1 MKTLFR
7 VLGLGAALGFI
18 APAPLLSQ
26 QEPLTAVD
34 ITGVSVLSG
43 FGSIVAANLTAGGAG
58 YIAVPAVSISGGGG
72 SGATASAVIK
82 DGVVTTII
90 ITDGGTG
97 YTSAPTVTIDPPP
110 ASGTP
115 ATAEI
120 QGVGTTFQQPFQNES
135 YGPVNVPITIAASAR
150 GTFPVGGYTYN
161 FFVNGVALGTS
172 TNVQPPGG
180 GPGYVSWAPPQP
192 GSYLLTVTASA
203 GSHTA
208 TSLAVRYFA
217 TGTAIVGPIDN
228 SLVPNGSS
236 VVLQATATPVPTA
249 PNAFLQRIDFHVDGQ
264 LVGSDSTYP
273 YSFIYTPAVLPTTHV
288 VEARGFDNN
297 GNQISPN
304 GTATRRINM
313 VTPIGT
319 PPAVQIVNPPTGS
332 SVSSGSPVTF
342 MIDAVAP
349 DGFIKNVDFYINGVL
364 LSSSQKFPFTAQW
377 TPQVPGRYQFVAI
390 AFDDKSNAVASEPIF
405 LTATGAFPTASI
417 VNPTSGITV
426 VQGASLPVTVRAAGP
441 DGGVASLKSIEFL
454 VDGAVSD
461 SLPKAATG
469 GTTGGTTGPAVL
481 ADPFVFNWRS
491 NVAVGTHRLSA
502 RVTDSNNLSITSS
515 EIMVT
520 VVPNQAPLVSLT
532 SPSASSSVTA
542 NSAITVTASASDSDG
557 SVESVEFFA
566 GGLSIGRATS
576 RPFQITW
583 TPIMPGEMAVAA
595 KATDNGGASMT
606 SAEVIVTVDPA
617 TSSKDP
623 GAGSI
628 ANTVYRG
635 DYGSIDES
643 GRFAFAIN
651 RNGRGTLIAFATT
664 PVGKSYFWNDIAV
677 NADGAF
683 AVHDSSNQVVVR
695 GQTSVTGISGQ
706 FGGKTFIGPVT
717 PATATFTPLIVNGGL
732 TGVAGSQATAIV
744 GGDGSITLH
753 IGSGAAREVGTGF
766 LSNAGTYNLTSATGG
781 RVIGSLASGASVVS
795 GSVTGAVTGSFLLRP
810 LASRITNI
818 STLALAGSGDRTLMA
833 GFVVTGSGT
842 KPLLIRAVGPS
853 LVNFGITGPIADPFL
868 SIVGSSGALISS
880 NNDWGNS
887 TALAN
892 AAAQLGAFPLNASSR
907 DSAVQV
913 SLPVGTFT
921 TVVGGGGVPGPALI
935 EIYDAD
941 LGATVN
947 SRITNISTRGQVG
960 VNNPMIAGFV
970 ITGDQR
976 KRLLIRAVGPT
987 LASFGVTGALTDP
1000 RIEVLF
1006 GNTVIAT
1013 NNDWTETAMVAQVT
1027 ATSPIVG
1034 AFPLNANSKDAAM
1047 VLQLNPGAYTVQIRG
1062 ANGTTGTALVEI
1074 YDADL

>member
-1 MKTLFR
+1 MKTFFR

-34 ITGVSVLSG
+34 ITSVSVLSG
-43 FGSIVAANLTAGGAG
+43 FGSIVAANLTAGGSG
-58 YIAVPAVSISGGGG
+58 YIAAPVVTISGGGG

-90 ITDGGTG
+90 ITDGGVG
-97 YTSAPTVTIDPPP
+97 YTSAPTITIAPPP
-110 ASGTP
+110 APGLP

-120 QGVGTTFQQPFQNES
+120 RGVGTTYQQPFQNES

-150 GTFPVGGYTYN
+150 GTFPLGGYTYN
-161 FFVNGVALGTS
+161 FFVNGVPLGSS

-192 GSYLLTVTASA
+192 GSYLLTVTATA

-273 YSFIYTPAVLPTTHV
+273 YSFIYTPAVSPTTHV

-304 GTATRRINM
+304 GTATRRLHM

-319 PPAVQIVNPPTGS
+319 PPSVRIVNPPTGS
-332 SVSSGSPVTF
+332 NVSSGSLVTF
-342 MIDAVAP
+342 MTDAVAA

-364 LSSSQKFPFTAQW
+364 LSSAQRFPFTAQW

-390 AFDDKSNAVASEPIF
+390 AFDDKSNAVASEAIF
-405 LTATGAFPTASI
+405 VTATGAFPTASI
-417 VNPTSGITV
+417 ESPTSGITV
-426 VQGASLPVTVRAAGP
+426 VQGASVPVTVRAAGP

-469 GTTGGTTGPAVL
+469 GTGGTTTAPVL
-481 ADPFVFNWRS
+481 QDPFVFNWRS

-520 VVPNQAPLVSLT
+520 VIPNQAPLVSLT
-532 SPSASSSVTA
+532 SPSASTTITA
-542 NSAITVTASASDSDG
+542 NSAVTVAASASDSDG
-557 SVESVEFFA
+557 SIDSVEFFA
-566 GGLSIGRATS
+566 NGLSLGRATS

-583 TPIMPGEMAVAA
+583 TPIMPGEMIVTA
-595 KATDNGGASMT
+595 KAVDNGGAATT

-617 TSSKDP
+617 TSSSET

-635 DYGSIDES
+635 DYGSSDES

-651 RNGRGTLIAFATT
+651 RNGRGTFIAFSTA

-677 NADGAF
+677 NADGTF
-683 AVHDSSNQVVVR
+683 AVTDSSNQVAVR

-706 FGGKTFIGPVT
+706 FGGRTFIGPIA
-717 PATATFTPLIVNGGL
+717 PATSTFTPLIVNGAL
-732 TGVAGSQATAIV
+732 TGVTGSQTTAIV
-744 GGDGSITLH
+744 GGDGSITLY
-753 IGSGAAREVGTGF
+753 IASGAAREVGTGF
-766 LSNAGTYNLTSATGG
+766 LTSAGTYSLASATGG
-781 RVIGSLASGASVVS
+781 RITGSASNGASIVS
-795 GSVTGAVTGSFLLRP
+795 GSVTGAVNGSFLLRP

-853 LVNFGITGPIADPFL
+853 LVNFGVTAPIADPFL
-868 SIVGSSGALISS
+868 SVVSSSGTLLSS

-892 AAAQLGAFPLNASSR
+892 AAAQLGAFSLNAGSR
-907 DSAVQV
+907 DSALQV

-941 LGATVN
+941 LSSTVN

-976 KRLLIRAVGPT
+976 KRLMIRAVGPT
-987 LASFGVTGALTDP
+987 LSSFGVTGALADP

-1006 GNTVIAT
+1006 GNAVIAS
-1013 NNDWTETAMVAQVT
+1013 NNDWTETAVVAQVT

>member
-1 MKTLFR
+1 MKKLFR
-7 VLGLGAALGFI
+7 FLGLGTVLGLLAPAALL
-18 APAPLLSQ
+18 AQ

-34 ITGVSVLSG
+34 ITSVSVLSG
-43 FGSIVAANLTAGGAG
+43 SGSIVAADLTAGGSG
-58 YIAVPAVSISGGGG
+58 YLAAPAVSISGGGG

-82 DGVVTTII
+82 DGIVTAIV
-90 ITDGGTG
+90 ITNSGVG
-97 YTSAPTVTIDPPP
+97 YTSAPTITIDAPP
-110 ASGTP
+110 APGKP

-120 QGVGTTFQQPFQNES
+120 RGIGTVYRQPFQNES
-135 YGPVNVPITIAASAR
+135 YGPVNVPITIAALAR

-161 FFVNGVALGTS
+161 FFVNGVPLGTS

-192 GSYLLTVTASA
+192 GSYLLTVTATA
-203 GSHTA
+203 GSHIA

-228 SLVPNGSS
+228 SLVPSGSS

-273 YSFIYTPAVLPTTHV
+273 YSFIYTPSVSPTTHV

-304 GTATRRINM
+304 GTATRNIHM

-319 PPAVQIVNPPTGS
+319 PPTVRIVNPPTGS
-332 SVSSGSPVTF
+332 NVVSGASVTF
-342 MIDAVAP
+342 MTDAVAA

-417 VNPTSGITV
+417 DSPTSGIAV
-426 VQGASLPVTVRAAGP
+426 VQGTLIPVTVRAAGP
-441 DGGVASLKSIEFL
+441 DGGVAGLKSIEFL

-461 SLPKAATG
+461 SLPKAVTGGTG
-469 GTTGGTTGPAVL
+469 GTTAAPVL
-481 ADPFVFNWRS
+481 QDPFVFNWRS

-502 RVTDSNNLSITSS
+502 RVTDSNNLSISS
-515 EIMVT
+515 PEILVM

-532 SPSASSSVTA
+532 SPSASTTLTA
-542 NSAITVTASASDSDG
+542 NSATTVTASASDSDG

-566 GGLSIGRATS
+566 NGLSLGRATS
-576 RPFQITW
+576 RPFQISW
-583 TPIMPGEMAVAA
+583 TPTLPGEMIVTAR
-595 KATDNGGASMT
+595 ATDNGGAVMT
-606 SAEVIVTVDPA
+606 SSEVIVTVDPA
-617 TSSKDP
+617 TSSNDS

-628 ANTVYRG
+628 TNTVYRG
-635 DYGSIDES
+635 DYGSVDES
-643 GRFAFAIN
+643 GRFAFAVN
-651 RNGRGTLIAFATT
+651 RNGRGTLIAFSTA
-664 PVGKSYFWNDIAV
+664 PGGKSYFWNDIAV
-677 NADGAF
+677 NADGTF
-683 AVHDSSNQVVVR
+683 AVNDSNNRVVVR

-706 FGGKTFIGPVT
+706 FGGKTFIGPIT
-717 PATATFTPLIVNGGL
+717 PATSTVTPLIVNGAL
-732 TGVAGSQATAIV
+732 TGVAGSQSTAIV
-744 GGDGSITLH
+744 GGDGSITLYMS
-753 IGSGAAREVGTGF
+753 SGAGREVGTGF
-766 LSNAGTYNLTSATGG
+766 LTSAGTYSVAAATGG
-781 RVIGSLASGASVVS
+781 RITGSLSNSASIVS
-795 GSVTGAVTGSFLLRP
+795 GSVTGAVSGSFLLRP

-833 GFVVTGSGT
+833 GFVITGSGT

-853 LVNFGITGPIADPFL
+853 LVNFGVTAPIADPLL
-868 SIVGSSGALISS
+868 SVVGSSGALVAS

-892 AAAQLGAFPLNASSR
+892 AAAQLGAFSLNAGSR
-907 DSAVQV
+907 DSALQV
-913 SLPVGTFT
+913 SLPVGTFM

-941 LGATVN
+941 LGSTVN

-960 VNNPMIAGFV
+960 VSNPLIAGFV

-987 LASFGVTGALTDP
+987 LSSFGVTGALADP

-1006 GNTVIAT
+1006 GSAVIAT
-1013 NNDWTETAMVAQVT
+1013 NNDWTETAVVAQVT
-1027 ATSPIVG
+1027 ATSPVVG